1 MTSNPVKD
9 KLLDGK
15 TSVGTFMGL
24 GSPQV
29 TEVLARAGLEWLII
43 ECEHSAVDIP
53 HVEDVLRAMNGTD
66 TGPIVRIP
74 SADPV
79 WIQRSLDIGGMGIL
93 GPLVKTVEEAQA
105 VVDATRYPPVGKRG
119 FGPMRASDFYMN
131 TTEYIN
137 SIDGNVLV
145 ALIVETKEL
154 VDNMEAI
161 AAIDGVDALFM
172 GVRDLCLSL
181 GLDVLS
187 AAYDTPEIDA
197 VVEKMIAVSKESG
210 VALGIHAFSVEE
222 LQAWQQRGFHFLSYK
237 TEYKMLIDQ
246 VQEGLAAAR
255 G

>member
-9 KLLDGK
+9 KLHDGK

-53 HVEDVLRAMNGTD
+53 HVEDILRAMNGTD
-66 TGPIVRIP
+66 TVPIVRIP

-79 WIQRSLDIGGMGIL
+79 WIQRSLDIGGMGIMV
-93 GPLVKTVEEAQA
+93 PLVKTVEEAQA
-105 VVDATRYPPVGKRG
+105 VVDAARYPPAGKRG

-131 TTEYIN
+131 TAEYVN
-137 SIDGNVLV
+137 SIDDNVLV
-145 ALIVETKEL
+145 TLIVETKEL
-154 VDNMEAI
+154 VDNMEEI

-172 GVRDLCLSL
+172 GLRDLCLSL
-181 GLDVLS
+181 GLDVVNAS
-187 AAYDTPEIDA
+187 YDTPEVRA
-197 VVEKMIAVSKESG
+197 VVEKMIAVSKETG
-210 VALGIHAFSVEE
+210 VALGIHTYSVEE

-246 VQEGLAAAR
+246 VEEGLAAPR